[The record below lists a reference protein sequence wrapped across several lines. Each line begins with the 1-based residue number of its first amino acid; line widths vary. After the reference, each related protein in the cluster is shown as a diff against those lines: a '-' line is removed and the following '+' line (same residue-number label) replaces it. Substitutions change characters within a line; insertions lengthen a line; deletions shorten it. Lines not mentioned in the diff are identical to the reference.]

1 MKYLLYYIDGF
12 IKKFPL
18 EEKNL
23 IIGRT
28 PGNDLVIDD
37 ETISRKHLRISVED
51 NSINIE
57 DLDSTNGTYVGNG
70 KVHEASISIGES
82 FCLGRM
88 EFFLKKGT
96 IGDFIPAKEL
106 LPIFKRIGV
115 DNENNFKKTKTKY
128 ITDIYNEILKQV
140 LRTGLKKCNFNDF
153 LPDLSNYLSSL
164 TYIGDLFVV
173 SKLNEELNV
182 LFSIKKKSGIKE
194 NLEKIVMDN
203 PLIFMEHIDSCPIA
217 KAGDFFCSYPLEI
230 NNNEAVLIYI
240 SSDSQKDVDAKIKKF
255 LVSLAKELELLS
267 QLFSE
272 SKSAGKNEETD
283 LDRVD
288 EIIVCNDNMKELI
301 KQTRKIARS
310 DVYVLIQG
318 ESGTGKEL
326 FARLI
331 YKHSNRCNKEFIAI
345 NCAAIPENLL
355 ESELFG
361 HEKGAFTSAHC
372 RKTGKLEIASG
383 GTLVFDEIGDMP
395 LNLQSKLLRALQEQE
410 FYRLGGSIPIKV
422 DLRIISITNQNLK
435 KLIEQKLF
443 RQDLYFRLVHHTIT
457 IPPLRDRKEDISV
470 LINHFT
476 NKFCRQNNKTINGY
490 SLKTFEALQNYDWPG
505 NVRQLENEINRIVN
519 LTDHGEIINFDIL
532 SEEIKYAEID
542 GEDTAPAL
550 PPLRP
555 DGSEKDFILALL
567 EKYQWNKSKVARSLR
582 MTYQGFHKK
591 IKRLG
596 IENLKNNA
604 PH

>member
-18 EEKNL
+18 EEKSL
-23 IIGRT
+23 TIGRT
-28 PGNDLVIDD
+28 PDNDLVIND
-37 ETISRKHLRISVED
+37 ETISRKHLQISVEE
-51 NSINIE
+51 NLINIV
-57 DLDSTNGTYVGNG
+57 DTDSTNGTYVSNG
-70 KVHEASISIGES
+70 KVHEAVISIGES

-96 IGDFIPAKEL
+96 IGDFTPAKEL

-140 LRTGLKKCNFNDF
+140 LRTGLRKCNFNDF

-164 TYIGDLFVV
+164 TYIGDLFIV
-173 SKLNEELNV
+173 SKLNEVLNV
-182 LFSIKKKSGIKE
+182 LFSIRKKSGLKE
-194 NLEKIVMDN
+194 SLEKIVTDN
-203 PLIFMEHIDSCPIA
+203 PLIFIEQIDSRPIA
-217 KAGDFFCSYPLEI
+217 KSGGNFCSYPLEI

-240 SSDSQKDVDAKIKKF
+240 SSDSQKEVDSKIKKF

-272 SKSAGKNEETD
+272 GKMVSKRDEAD
-283 LDRVD
+283 LDTVD

-301 KQTRKIARS
+301 KQTKKIARS
-310 DVYVLIQG
+310 DVFVLIQG

-331 YKHSNRCNKEFIAI
+331 YKHSNRCHEKFVAI

-361 HEKGAFTSAHC
+361 HEKGAFTSAYS
-372 RKTGKLEIASG
+372 RKIGKLEIASA

-443 RQDLYFRLVHHTIT
+443 RQDLYYRLVHHTIN
-457 IPPLRDRKEDISV
+457 IPPLRERKEDISV

-490 SLKTFEALQNYDWPG
+490 SLKTFEALQNYNWPG

-519 LTDHGEIINFDIL
+519 LTDHNEIINFDIL
-532 SEEIKYAEID
+532 SEEIKYAEIN
-542 GEDTAPAL
+542 GEDTVPAL

-555 DGSEKDFILALL
+555 NGSEKDFILELL
-567 EKYQWNKSKVARSLR
+567 EKHKWNKSKVARALR

-596 IENLKNNA
+596 IENQKNNETQ
-604 PH
+604 